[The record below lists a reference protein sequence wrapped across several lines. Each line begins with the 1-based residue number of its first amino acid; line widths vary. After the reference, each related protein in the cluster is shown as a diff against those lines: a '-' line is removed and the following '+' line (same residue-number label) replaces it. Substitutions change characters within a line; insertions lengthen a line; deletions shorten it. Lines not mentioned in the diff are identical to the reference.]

1 VRCPGWEA
9 GDLDGAR
16 RLLMSLAE
24 ADLRCLDAHAH
35 LGNLELDHRPDLA
48 LRHYLVGVRIGEM
61 SLGPSFAGV
70 LSWGYTDNRPFL
82 RCMHGLGLASSD
94 LDLVVD
100 FLPMSPR
107 EHKRAYFGL
116 LAALEALVERPVD
129 LIERGAV
136 LNPFVRD
143 SIERHQEVLYDAA

>member
-1 VRCPGWEA
+1 MTPHLA
-9 GDLDGAR
+9 GMRPRLDELC
-16 RLLMSLAE
+16 RLFRVKRLAVTGS
-24 ADLRCLDAHAH
+24 ASRGDFD
-35 LGNLELDHRPDLA
+35 P
-48 LRHYLVGVRIGEM
+48 
-61 SLGPSFAGV
+61 
-70 LSWGYTDNRPFL
+70 
-82 RCMHGLGLASSD
+82 ASSD